1 MQMLLGT
8 SGVTDVDAVAG
19 HDVIA
24 VDRGSDRKLGGRRMD
39 QRSRRRHRKCSLPVR
54 KRSELLS
61 PGQMIDL
68 VPEMDGGS
76 GVGDDW

>member
-1 MQMLLGT
+1 MI
-8 SGVTDVDAVAG
+8 AG

-24 VDRGSDRKLGGRRMD
+24 D
-39 QRSRRRHRKCSLPVR
+39 QDVIAGHDVIAGYDRKCSLPVR